1 MIYDFV
7 AGSRAG
13 QIENHKSKMLI
24 GLLQLNSTIGDFTA
38 NRRKLLDSYEQAVA
52 RGAEFILAPEL
63 FLCGYPPRDLLLRAD
78 FIDANLAALEETAK
92 SVGAVPLCVGFVDKN
107 SERPGRALKNSAV
120 VLQNGKIIWRTAKS
134 LLPTYDVFDEDR
146 YFEPGKK
153 VEPFVFNGHKL
164 GITICE
170 DIWNDEDFWPERI
183 YRHDPVRELI
193 AQGAEIILNIS
204 ASPWH
209 DGKER
214 TRLEMLRRVARDEMI
229 PLAQVNL
236 VGAND
241 ELIFDGHSVALAA
254 GGEIAAMGKGFEEDV
269 FVGNLDFRSSRRESA
284 QIKAANKSE
293 RTEVRCYNFP
303 PREQQ
308 IFSALSL
315 GIRDYVRK
323 CGFKS
328 VILGLSGGIDSAL
341 VAVLAA
347 DALGA
352 ENVLGVAMPARYS
365 SSGSLNDA
373 EALAKNLG
381 IRYEV
386 LPIEPPF
393 LAVEKQ
399 LEKVF
404 AGTKPNEAE
413 ENVQSRLRGV
423 TLMALSNKFG
433 ALVLTTGNKS
443 EMAVGYCTL
452 YGDMDGA
459 LAPIADVFKT
469 DIYKITR
476 WVNREKIII
485 PQNSISKPPSAE
497 LRPNQTDQDSLP
509 PYEIL
514 DAILDAYV
522 VKNLGKDEI
531 IRNGFAVATVNDVV
545 NKINFS
551 EYKRR
556 QAAPALKISPRAFGM
571 GRRIPVAQKFRATA
585 SSWIS
590 PLP

>member
-1 MIYDFV
+1 
-7 AGSRAG
+7 
-13 QIENHKSKMLI
+13 MLVSLKI

-38 NRRKLLDSYEQAVA
+38 NRRKLQEGYHQAVA
-52 RGAEFILAPEL
+52 QGAEFILAPEL
-63 FLCGYPPRDLLLRAD
+63 FLCGYPPRDLLLRSD
-78 FIDANLAALEETAK
+78 FIDTNLAALAETAK
-92 SVGAVPLCVGFVDKN
+92 IIGTIPLCVGYVDRN
-107 SERPGRALKNSAV
+107 PERPGRALKNSAA
-120 VLQNGKIIWRTAKS
+120 VLQNGEIIWRMHKT

-146 YFEPGKK
+146 YFEPAKII
-153 VEPFVFNGHKL
+153 EPFLYNGRKL

-170 DIWNDEDFWPERI
+170 DIWNDEDFWPERR
-183 YRHDPVRELI
+183 YRQDPVRELI
-193 AQGAEIILNIS
+193 SQGAEIILNIS
-204 ASPWH
+204 ASPWC

-214 TRLEMLRRVARDEMI
+214 TRLAILQRVAQDEKI
-229 PLAQVNL
+229 PLAQVNA

-241 ELIFDGHSVALAA
+241 ELIFDGHSIALDA
-254 GGEIAAMGKGFEEDV
+254 GGEIIARGKGFAEEILVADLSPEV
-269 FVGNLDFRSSRRESA
+269 SIQHSAVKSGFPSRES
-284 QIKAANKSE
+284 
-293 RTEVRCYNFP
+293 
-303 PREQQ
+303 Q

-352 ENVLGVAMPARYS
+352 ENVMGVAMPARYS
-365 SSGSLNDA
+365 SAGSLQDA

-386 LPIEPPF
+386 LPIEPTF

-399 LEKVF
+399 LAKIF

-459 LAPIADVFKT
+459 LAPIADVLKK
-469 DIYKITR
+469 DVYQLAR
-476 WVNREKIII
+476 WVNRERTII
-485 PQNSISKPPSAE
+485 PENSISKPPSAE
-497 LRPNQTDQDSLP
+497 LRPDQTDQDSLP

-514 DAILDAYV
+514 DAILEAYV
-522 VKNLGKDEI
+522 VKNMGQDEI
-531 IRNGFAVATVNDVV
+531 IGNGFPAAIVNEVV
-545 NKINFS
+545 NKVNFS

-556 QAAPALKISPRAFGM
+556 QAAPALKISQRAFGM
-571 GRRIPVAQKFRATA
+571 GRRIPIAQRFR
-585 SSWIS
+585 SQQ
-590 PLP
+590 

>member
-1 MIYDFV
+1 M
-7 AGSRAG
+7 R
-13 QIENHKSKMLI
+13 I
-24 GLLQLNSTIGDFTA
+24 GLLQINSTVGDFSA
-38 NRRKLLDSYEQAVA
+38 NQKKLLDSYEKAVA
-52 RGAEFILAPEL
+52 LGAEFVLAPEL
-63 FLCGYPPRDLLLRAD
+63 FLCGYPPRDLLLRED
-78 FIDANLAALEETAK
+78 FIAANLSTLDETAK
-92 SVGAVPLCVGFVDKN
+92 SVGAVPLCVGFVDRN
-107 SERPGRALKNSAV
+107 SEKPGRALRNSAA
-120 VLQNGKIIWRTAKS
+120 VLQNGKIIWRTTKS

-146 YFEPGKK
+146 YFEPAKK
-153 VEPFVFNGHKL
+153 IEPFVLNGKKI

-170 DIWNDEDFWPERI
+170 DIWNDEDFWPERL
-183 YRHDPVRELI
+183 YRRDPVRELI
-193 AQGAEIILNIS
+193 SQGAKMILNIS
-204 ASPWH
+204 ASPWSV
-209 DGKER
+209 GKEK
-214 TRLEMLRRVARDEMI
+214 TRLEMLQRVARDEKI

-241 ELIFDGHSVALAA
+241 ELIFDGHSVALDAR
-254 GGEIAAMGKGFEEDV
+254 GEAIALGKSFAEEV
-269 FVGNLDFRSSRRESA
+269 FVADFGESGKRKAESGNE
-284 QIKAANKSE
+284 
-293 RTEVRCYNFP
+293 FP
-303 PREQQ
+303 PREAQ

-328 VILGLSGGIDSAL
+328 VIVGLSGGIDSAL

-352 ENVLGVAMPARYS
+352 ENVFGVAMPARYS
-365 SSGSLNDA
+365 SEGSLSDA
-373 EALAKNLG
+373 EALAKNLK

-386 LPIEPPF
+386 LPIEPAF

-452 YGDMDGA
+452 YGDMNGA
-459 LAPIADVFKT
+459 LAPIADVLKT
-469 DIYKITR
+469 DIYKIAR
-476 WVNREKIII
+476 WVNREKIVI
-485 PQNSISKPPSAE
+485 PENSISKPPSAE

-509 PYEIL
+509 PYETL
-514 DAILDAYV
+514 DAILDLYV
-522 VKNLGKDEI
+522 VKNLSPAEI
-531 IRNGFAVATVNDVV
+531 VSSGFDAAVVNDVV

-556 QAAPALKISPRAFGM
+556 QAAPGLKISPRAFGM
-571 GRRIPVAQKFRATA
+571 GRRIPIAQKFR
-585 SSWIS
+585 SGR
-590 PLP
+590 